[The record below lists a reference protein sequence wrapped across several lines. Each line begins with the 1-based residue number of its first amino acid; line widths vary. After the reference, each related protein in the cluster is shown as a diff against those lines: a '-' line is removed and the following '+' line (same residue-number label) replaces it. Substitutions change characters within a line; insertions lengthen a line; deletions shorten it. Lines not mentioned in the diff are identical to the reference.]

1 MEDKKLRTILQDM
14 EGITYLEWQKVKQM
28 VDAHFISEAAKQK
41 NRILLA
47 APEVLMDL
55 YNRLF

>member
-28 VDAHFISEAAKQK
+28 VDAIELPSFSLEFI
-41 NRILLA
+41 R
-47 APEVLMDL
+47 PCRGL
-55 YNRLF
+55 YIV